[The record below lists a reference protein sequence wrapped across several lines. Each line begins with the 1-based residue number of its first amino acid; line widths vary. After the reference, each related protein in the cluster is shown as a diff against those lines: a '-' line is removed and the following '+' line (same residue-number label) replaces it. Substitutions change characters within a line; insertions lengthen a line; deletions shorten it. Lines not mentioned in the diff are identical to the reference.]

1 MKLFKR
7 KPCNHSVVSGI
18 GNYSILTI
26 FGLFFFLP
34 MLFIISN
41 AFKPLDELFVFP
53 PRFFAQNPTLSNFSD
68 LFMLMQDSLVPFS
81 RYLFNTA
88 FITIVGTFGHV
99 FISSLAA
106 YILAKIRPPF
116 SNGIFKLIVTTLMFS
131 TAVTAIPNYL
141 ILSELQLID
150 TLWSIIIPAWGGT
163 LGLFLMKQFMDDIP
177 DALIE
182 AAKID
187 GAGLVKTYWVIVMP
201 NVKPG
206 WITLIIFS
214 FQALWANT
222 GGSYIYSEVL
232 KPLPYALSQIMT
244 SGLARAGVGAAVS
257 LLLLLVPI
265 TLFVITQS
273 NIIETM
279 ASSGI
284 KE

>member
-1 MKLFKR
+1 MKLLKR
-7 KPCNHSVVSGI
+7 KKCNRSIVANF
-18 GNYSILTI
+18 GNYIILTI

-53 PRFFAQNPTLSNFSD
+53 PRFFAKNPTLSNFGD
-68 LFMLMQDSLVPFS
+68 LFMLMQESLVPFT
-81 RYLFNTA
+81 RYLFNTLV
-88 FITIVGTFGHV
+88 ITVVGTFGHI

-106 YILAKIRPPF
+106 YILAKVRPPL

-141 ILSELQLID
+141 IMSALHLVDSY
-150 TLWSIIIPAWGGT
+150 WAIIIPAWGGT
-163 LGLFLMKQFMDDIP
+163 MGLFLMKQFMDDVP
-177 DALIE
+177 DSLVE
-182 AAKID
+182 AARID
-187 GAGLVKTYWVIVMP
+187 GSGIIRTYWSIIMP

-206 WITLIIFS
+206 WITLLIFS

-222 GGSYIYSEVL
+222 GGSFLYSEVL
-232 KPLPYALSQIMT
+232 KPLPYALTQIT
-244 SGLARAGVGAAVS
+244 SSGIARAGVGAAIS
-257 LLLLLVPI
+257 LLLLIVPVVM
-265 TLFVITQS
+265 FVITQS

-279 ASSGI
+279 TSSGI